1 MPFWAFW
8 TGYPDNK
15 SQPKVVIMATSFKNR
30 KNKLLALL
38 MALMMTSSFAALA
51 ACKDTTDSSS
61 SDDTT
66 TDTTPTETDDSHI
79 NNGSFEFVN
88 RNNGKSLIVTSP
100 TGWSRS
106 TNSATSGT
114 ALSSSSAS
122 GIIDTDSEAWDNFTK
137 SSLPDGTAAPKTA
150 DEARALWSQMSAY
163 DKLTFY
169 KAWDDADYDEKI
181 EDQDFYD
188 ASKDKF
194 NVDID
199 DVPVDKDGKVIEN
212 PGTHP
217 QDGEEKDTNVL
228 MLHNAYKGGVGTAQK
243 FTSSSTITLQSGTSA
258 KISLWVKT
266 SDMTYNNGNTAMS
279 DRGAYIGITHT
290 VGGKTLDQMQVKNIN
305 TTLMTLPD
313 ENNGWA
319 QYTFYLQGCSY
330 ASSTFSMVLGLGQT
344 GGTDRFEY
352 VEGYAFFDD
361 VECEIISNEAY
372 DDVVHA
378 TGSTIDEVSL
388 SDEGEDKI
396 FRADKDNK
404 RDVTTYALN
413 LTAGTTTFHDF
424 ALPTVT
430 PALTEQKKNGK
441 TYVAADDGNL
451 SANRLIYNGLGF
463 DVSADLTG
471 VFTKDQL
478 VAEIA
483 NGNANDTFVKAALEK
498 GFGYKA
504 GENNAYTMDKYPFES
519 NQILMLL
526 SAHGA
531 NYTAAVNS
539 PDFTLM
545 AGEKMGISFF
555 VKTSDMLGI
564 TGATVTVKYADG
576 STALASIDTTGISTV
591 DVDGDNGED
600 IYKGWQQCFLFVE
613 NDTETDNLSFSL
625 EFAYGPT
632 TIVGTTKANYTAGWA
647 AFADFKTADM
657 SDAFDY
663 ATAGSYS
670 KVISLVDPNEE
681 TFSSSVFDSPAS
693 VTGKE
698 TIKTNVANP
707 ANYLGV
713 VGGSGYIVDS
723 PEADRS
729 KNSNAFAGLISKEY
743 AGAYLEEAQKAQ
755 TAGEEY
761 WANLMGLDQAK
772 MTALFK
778 DGNKS
783 YGEATQPLL
792 IYNKEAGAYGFISTK
807 SSSISAYTAIS
818 VRVKVSAGATATVYL
833 VDTSDNSVLS
843 IDRRVSYW
851 YDKDGNVCKADPTS
865 ADFKKSDI
873 VLELQD
879 NGLWQAPNGGDYYAN
894 LKAYPQYGV
903 GDLLVAEGGV
913 SYDYTSHWN
922 DEGEDGI
929 AFYYEGG
936 KYYADRAKTVI
947 VKDFSEKNIPTRYDA
962 AEKKELAVTVGDTN
976 GEWVTVTFYV
986 GAGSAAKN
994 YRLEV
999 WSGDRYGK
1007 IPNPAGSYVMF
1018 DTNTAGSLAAESYNT
1033 LTQGAFDH
1041 LVTETDNS
1049 GNLVYEN
1056 EEALK
1061 EALKNSGKLMYTAY
1075 SFYDDAKFLRYN
1087 ANADENKAGSSYD
1100 DYDSTSDSYKEVL
1113 SYLYYEN
1120 ATNNAISVF
1129 ANFTQNDVNVPVDV
1143 VEDDSTEDTTPEEE
1157 ATESNLDLG
1166 MLISSLAVAGVLV
1179 AVLAIIGIRKAVKW
1193 SKKKAA
1199 QVVKPVRVKPTKPV
1213 KPVKEEKKDED
1224 SPYND

>member
-1 MPFWAFW
+1 
-8 TGYPDNK
+8 
-15 SQPKVVIMATSFKNR
+15 MATSFKNR

-66 TDTTPTETDDSHI
+66 TDTTPTETDDSRI

-150 DEARALWSQMSAY
+150 DEARGLWSQMSAY

-228 MLHNAYKGGVGTAQK
+228 MLHNAYKGGVGTAQR

-266 SDMTYNNGNTAMS
+266 SNMTYNNGNTAMS
-279 DRGAYIGITHT
+279 DRGAYIGISHT

-305 TTLMTLPD
+305 TTLMNLPD

-413 LTAGTTTFHDF
+413 LTAGTTTFNDF
-424 ALPTVT
+424 TLPTVT

-451 SANRLIYNGLGF
+451 SADRIIYNGLGF
-463 DVSADLTG
+463 DVNADLTG

-519 NQILMLL
+519 DQILMLL

-531 NYTAAVNS
+531 NYTAKIES
-539 PDFTLM
+539 PSFVLN
-545 AGEKMGISFF
+545 AGNKMGISFF

-564 TGATVTVKYADG
+564 TGATVTVKYANG
-576 STALASIDTTGISTV
+576 STALASIDTTGIATV
-591 DVDGDNGED
+591 DVDGENGED

-625 EFAYGPT
+625 EFAYGST

-657 SDAFDY
+657 ADAFDY

-681 TFSSSVFDSPAS
+681 TFSSSSFDSPAS

-707 ANYLGV
+707 ANYIGV
-713 VGGSGYIVDS
+713 VGGSGYIVND

-729 KNSNAFAGLISKEY
+729 KNSNAYAGLISKEY

-792 IYNKEAGAYGFISTK
+792 IYNKEEGAYGFISTK

-894 LKAYPQYGV
+894 LKAYPQYGE

-936 KYYADRAKTVI
+936 KYYADRAKTVV

-976 GEWVTVTFYV
+976 GEWATVTFYV
-986 GAGSAAKN
+986 GAGSVAKN

-999 WSGDRYGK
+999 WSGDRYGNN
-1007 IPNPAGSYVMF
+1007 PNPAGSYVLF
-1018 DTNTAGSLAAESYNT
+1018 DTNTAGSLAADSYAT
-1033 LTQGAFDH
+1033 LTQDAFNY
-1041 LVTETDNS
+1041 LATETDNA

-1056 EEALK
+1056 EDALK
-1061 EALKNSGKLMYTAY
+1061 DALKKNGKLMYTAY
-1075 SFYDDAKFLRYN
+1075 SFYDDAKFLRYD

-1120 ATNNAISVF
+1120 DANNAISVF

-1143 VEDDSTEDTTPEEE
+1143 VEDDSAEDTTPEEE
-1157 ATESNLDLG
+1157 TTESDLNLG

-1199 QVVKPVRVKPTKPV
+1199 QMAKPARVKPTKPV